1 MDRLKELMIITI
13 QKRNYRGQSGLLLR
27 LEKENLHET
36 K

>member
-13 QKRNYRGQSGLLLR
+13 QKRNYKRTVGALLR

>member
-13 QKRNYRGQSGLLLR
+13 QKRNYKRTVGAFAP